1 MLICLQIEV
10 EPKLALKED
19 EANGKTAVTE
29 EQVAGIV
36 GGGMCLLVMPCM
48 RNWEEML
55 NRVSGTAPYF
65 FYSISPAQ
73 LNTVQRKL
81 NSGCFPVSPH

>member
-1 MLICLQIEV
+1 MFARDAVHE
-10 EPKLALKED
+10 KL
-19 EANGKTAVTE
+19 
-29 EQVAGIV
+29 
-36 GGGMCLLVMPCM
+36 
-48 RNWEEML
+48 WEEML
-55 NRVSGTAPYF
+55 NGLSGIAPYF